1 MATSGSSTGN
11 VRTDGDI
18 YMTLSWSK
26 VSSDTTNNT
35 TTIRVIVTYT
45 SKNGRYFTS
54 TKSRSIW
61 VYVNP
66 NEQGATEYKN
76 SADGLL
82 NISANSSKTIF
93 DQNIT
98 VPHKDD
104 GTCSF
109 QLYCTLEV
117 NNTMGGNLIDYAYVT
132 ANTYTL
138 DSIARGVPA
147 YIYINNE
154 WKTGT
159 PYIYNGTA
167 WVPAQ
172 PKIYTSS
179 AWT

>member
-18 YMTLSWSK
+18 YMTLSWNK
-26 VSSDTTNNT
+26 VSSDVANNT
-35 TTIRVIVTYT
+35 TTIRVVVTYT
-45 SKNGRYFTS
+45 SKNDRYFTS
-54 TKSRSIW
+54 TSNRSIW
-61 VYVNP
+61 VYLNP
-66 NEQGATEYKN
+66 NGQGTTEYSN
-76 SADGLL
+76 NANGLL

-98 VPHKDD
+98 IAHKAD

-109 QLYCTLEV
+109 VLNCTLEV
-117 NNTMGGNLIDYAYVT
+117 NNTMGGTLIDYAYVT

-138 DSIARGVPA
+138 DAISRGTLS
-147 YIYINNE
+147 YIYTGGE
-154 WKTGT
+154 WKVGT

-167 WVPAQ
+167 WVSAQ

>member
-18 YMTLSWSK
+18 YMTLTWNK
-26 VSSDTTNNT
+26 VSSDIINNT
-35 TTIRVIVTYT
+35 TTINVTVTYT
-45 SKNGRYFTS
+45 SQNGRYFKS
-54 TKSRSIW
+54 TKNRHIW
-61 VYVNP
+61 VYLNP
-66 NEQGATEYKN
+66 NEQGETEYGN
-76 SADGLL
+76 NADGLL
-82 NISANSSKTIF
+82 NIGVNSSKTIF

-98 VPHKDD
+98 IAHKAD

-109 QLYCTLEV
+109 VLNCTLEV
-117 NNTMGGNLIDYAYVT
+117 NNTMGGDLIDYAYVT
-132 ANTYTL
+132 RKTYTL
-138 DSIARGVPA
+138 DPIPRGTPA
-147 YIYINNE
+147 YIYTSGE
-154 WKTGT
+154 WKLSS

>member
-18 YMTLSWSK
+18 YMTLSWNK

-35 TTIRVIVTYT
+35 TTINVVVTYT
-45 SKNGRYFTS
+45 SQNGRYFKS
-54 TKSRSIW
+54 TANRSIW
-61 VYVNP
+61 VYLNP
-66 NEQGATEYKN
+66 NGQGETEYSN
-76 SADGLL
+76 NADGLL
-82 NISANSSKTIF
+82 NIDANSSKTIF

-98 VPHKDD
+98 LTHKAD

-109 QLYCTLEV
+109 VLNCSLQV

-132 ANTYTL
+132 QKTYTL
-138 DSIARGVPA
+138 DPIAQGTLT
-147 YIYINNE
+147 YIYTNNE
-154 WKTGT
+154 WKEGT